1 MDGCND
7 RWDGHCVVGSCFG
20 NMKLQNIPCKIL
32 HLFAL
37 ACVILY
43 GFVLLAKYFDFT
55 KNNFILYHLNDLMIV
70 PMVLTLSL
78 NAVWILK
85 KDRSIRLG
93 WISILSIFLMYSF
106 VFEYFLP
113 QTMSRYTADWYDV
126 LCYFMG
132 AIIFYFLQKLP

>member
-1 MDGCND
+1 
-7 RWDGHCVVGSCFG
+7 
-20 NMKLQNIPCKIL
+20 
-32 HLFAL
+32 
-37 ACVILY
+37 
-43 GFVLLAKYFDFT
+43 
-55 KNNFILYHLNDLMIV
+55 
-70 PMVLTLSL
+70 MVLTLSL